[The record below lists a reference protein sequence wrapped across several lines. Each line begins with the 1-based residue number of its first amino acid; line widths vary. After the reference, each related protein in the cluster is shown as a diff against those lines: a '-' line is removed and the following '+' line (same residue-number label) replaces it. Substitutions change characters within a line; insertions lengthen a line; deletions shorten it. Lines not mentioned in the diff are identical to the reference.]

1 MREEE
6 SPLSDCSLQSISSGS
21 LLRRASA
28 SSSEKVSPV
37 PGRSS
42 SGSESGKAVS
52 SFNFRESERE
62 KTMMAML
69 SFNSDRDEIARA
81 ADLINPAPG
90 IN

>member
-42 SGSESGKAVS
+42 SGSKSGKAVS
-52 SFNFRESERE
+52 SFNFRERE